1 MDCGMV
7 GDTHRRIV
15 LLMSERYDTRNYCW
29 HLHRIGSRLHRP
41 SHPQIIHPKGWMQLR
56 KERLSV

>member
-1 MDCGMV
+1 MV